1 MDRHFAQT
9 QDCVCRNFAL
19 TEFTTGDGRDHTS
32 RFNLGVVCPYDFL
45 NLYRSGL
52 NFHFAPELNSK
63 YSVRPPYY
71 RTIEPTLAA
80 TTY

>member
-9 QDCVCRNFAL
+9 QDCVCRKFAL

-52 NFHFAPELNSK
+52 NFH
-63 YSVRPPYY
+63 
-71 RTIEPTLAA
+71 
-80 TTY
+80 

>member
-32 RFNLGVVCPYDFL
+32 RFNLGVVCPYEFL

-63 YSVRPPYY
+63 YSVRPC
-71 RTIEPTLAA
+71 TLLPTLAA